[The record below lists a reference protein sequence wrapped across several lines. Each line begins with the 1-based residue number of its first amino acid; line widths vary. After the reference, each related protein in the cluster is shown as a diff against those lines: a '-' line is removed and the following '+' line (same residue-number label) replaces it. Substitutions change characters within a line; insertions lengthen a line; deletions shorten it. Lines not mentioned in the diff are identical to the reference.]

1 MTDKKVS
8 RKPENNGTSNMC
20 LCCDIMSKR
29 ISLLTARKIKDKPK
43 LRYIYD
49 ELREYDVSLEE
60 ILKTFNENDW
70 DECKIADIIAP
81 RMDSLKARY
90 CKKNEIKDSSDD
102 FTCE

>member
-1 MTDKKVS
+1 
-8 RKPENNGTSNMC
+8 MC

-29 ISLLTARKIKDKPK
+29 ISLLTARKIKDNPK

-49 ELREYDVSLEE
+49 ELREYDVSPEE

-90 CKKNEIKDSSDD
+90 CKKNEIKDSGDN

>member
-1 MTDKKVS
+1 MY
-8 RKPENNGTSNMC
+8 

-49 ELREYDVSLEE
+49 ELREYDVSPEE
-60 ILKTFNENDW
+60 ILETFNENDW
-70 DECKIADIIAP
+70 EEGKIVDIIAP
-81 RMDSLKARY
+81 RMVSLSERY
-90 CKKNEIKDSSDD
+90 RKKNEIKASGDN

>member
-1 MTDKKVS
+1 
-8 RKPENNGTSNMC
+8 MC
-20 LCCDIMSKR
+20 LCCDIIGKR

-49 ELREYDVSLEE
+49 ELREYDVPPDE
-60 ILKTFNENDW
+60 ILKTFNENNWEDQ
-70 DECKIADIIAP
+70 KIMDIVAP

-90 CKKNEIKDSSDD
+90 CKKNDIKDSGDD

>member
-49 ELREYDVSLEE
+49 ELREYDVSPEE
-60 ILKTFNENDW
+60 ILKHST
-70 DECKIADIIAP
+70 
-81 RMDSLKARY
+81 RMTGKNAR
-90 CKKNEIKDSSDD
+90 SQ
-102 FTCE
+102 TL

>member
-1 MTDKKVS
+1 MERLICVFVATLLV
-8 RKPENNGTSNMC
+8 REFLC
-20 LCCDIMSKR
+20 LLR
-29 ISLLTARKIKDKPK
+29 EKIKDKPK

-49 ELREYDVSLEE
+49 ELREYDVSPEE

-70 DECKIADIIAP
+70 EECKVADIIAP

>member
-1 MTDKKVS
+1 
-8 RKPENNGTSNMC
+8 MC

-49 ELREYDVSLEE
+49 ELREYDVSPEE

-70 DECKIADIIAP
+70 EECKIADIIAP
-81 RMDSLKARY
+81 RMVSLKERY
-90 CKKNEIKDSSDD
+90 CKKNEIKDSGDD

>member
-1 MTDKKVS
+1 
-8 RKPENNGTSNMC
+8 MC

-29 ISLLTARKIKDKPK
+29 ISLLTARKIKDKSK

-49 ELREYDVSLEE
+49 ELREYDVSPEE

-70 DECKIADIIAP
+70 EECKVADIIAP

-90 CKKNEIKDSSDD
+90 CKKNDIKGSGDD